1 MPSKKK
7 SREKIDG
14 VVAAVMS
21 LDLAIRQEDKRRGN
35 AGITV
40 YDPSTDTIIRNG
52 KVVEEPNRESKAD
65 FAVFAISDG
74 GSGKSCIHANCSS
87 KETSSISTK

>member
-1 MPSKKK
+1 MVENVHIETDAVANIMPSKKK

-52 KVVEEPNRESKAD
+52 KVVEEPDRKPETDAEMLRRLERESWRD
-65 FAVFAISDG
+65 M
-74 GSGKSCIHANCSS
+74 
-87 KETSSISTK
+87 